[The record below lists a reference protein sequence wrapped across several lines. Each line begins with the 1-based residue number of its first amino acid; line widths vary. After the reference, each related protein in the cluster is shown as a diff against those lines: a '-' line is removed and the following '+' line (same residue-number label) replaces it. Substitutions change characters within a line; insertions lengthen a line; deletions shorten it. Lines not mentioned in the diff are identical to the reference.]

1 MSEVIRHNKLDVSN
15 LNYSKPISH
24 QNLYYGPINYSDKPC
39 YIQTTK
45 LVIEDIKEVNKQ
57 KYLVLKVDSKD
68 FGFYDLLVKLD
79 DHNLSTTYQNSKGWF
94 DKELP
99 MDILEKMYR
108 RITKPFKKD
117 DVPTVELKV
126 PMIKQKVQSKLYDQ
140 F

>member
-1 MSEVIRHNKLDVSN
+1 M
-15 LNYSKPISH
+15 
-24 QNLYYGPINYSDKPC
+24 
-39 YIQTTK
+39 
-45 LVIEDIKEVNKQ
+45 NKQ

-108 RITKPFKKD
+108 RITKPFKKGGI
-117 DVPTVELKV
+117 PE
-126 PMIKQKVQSKLYDQ
+126 IHISKDNN
-140 F
+140 